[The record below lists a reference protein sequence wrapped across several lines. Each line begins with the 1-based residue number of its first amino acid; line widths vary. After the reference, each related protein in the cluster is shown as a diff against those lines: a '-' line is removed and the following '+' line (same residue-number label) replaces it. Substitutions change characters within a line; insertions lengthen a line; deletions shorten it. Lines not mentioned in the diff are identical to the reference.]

1 MSKKYVWLFSEG
13 RADMRDLLGG
23 KGANLAEMTNIGL
36 PVPPGFTISTEAC
49 HAYYT
54 EGGKL
59 PAGLMDQVKE
69 ALKDLEAKAG
79 AKLGDV
85 NNPLLVSVRSGAK
98 ISMPGM
104 MDTILNLG
112 LNDQTVEGL
121 ARKTNNPRFA
131 YDSYR
136 RFIQMYGE
144 VVMGANKDSFEHALV
159 KVRDESGVKYDYEIP
174 AEALK
179 KLIGQYKEIV
189 RKETGR
195 DFPQDA
201 LEQLAGAV
209 GAVFGSWDTPRAK
222 VYRRQNKISDD
233 LGTAANVQMM
243 VFGNMGNDCGTGV
256 VFTRDPATGEKRFYG
271 EYLMNAQGED
281 VVAGIRTPKPVAELE
296 KEMPEV
302 YKQLFDTCQLL
313 EKHYADMQDCEFT
326 VQNSK
331 LYMLQTRNGK
341 RTAAAAVKIAYDL
354 VQEGKIDKQKAL
366 TRVEA
371 DAINSLLHPRIDP
384 KAKLE
389 VIAKGYDA
397 SPGAAVGAI
406 VFDADLAEQMG
417 NEGKKVILVRVETT
431 PDDIHGIIPAQGVL
445 TAHGGKTSHAAV
457 VARGMGKPAV
467 CGCEALKID
476 YAKKQVTIGDRVLK
490 EGDVVSIDG
499 GNGNVYLGAAPLVP
513 AQISAEFHTLL
524 EWADEVRKIGVHANA
539 DTPEDARRARE
550 FGATG
555 IGLCRTEHMF
565 MQVERLPVVQEMILA
580 DNVDDRKKALAKLL
594 PMQQGDFEGILE
606 AMDGFPVTIRFLDP
620 PLHEFLPNTR
630 ELEEQLAELE
640 AKHGS
645 ADEIAKLRRILTRA
659 HSLHESNPM
668 MGFRGTRLGVVYP
681 EISEM
686 QARAVLQATVTLLKK
701 GLHPKPEIMIPLV
714 GVPAELKMMRELC
727 LKVKEEIEK
736 ENNIKIE
743 CPIGTMIELPRAAL
757 VADEIAEHAEFFS
770 FGTNDLTQMTFGYSR
785 DDAEGKFLA
794 NYLEQKVLARNPFAT
809 IDEGGVGKLVKMAV
823 KLGHETRAD
832 IHCGV
837 CGEHGGDPESIDF
850 FYRAGLDYV
859 SCSPFRVPV
868 ARLAA
873 AQATIKNGGR

>member
-1 MSKKYVWLFSEG
+1 MSKKYVWLFDEG

-36 PVPPGFTISTEAC
+36 PVPPGFTITTEAC
-49 HAYYT
+49 HAYYK

-59 PAGLMDQVKE
+59 PAGLMDEVKE
-69 ALKDLEAKAG
+69 KLAILEQRAG
-79 AKLGDV
+79 AKFGDV

-121 ARKTNNPRFA
+121 AKKTNNPRFA

-144 VVMGANKDSFEHALV
+144 VVMGCNKDSFEHALA
-159 KVRDESGVKYDYEIP
+159 KIREENGCTYDYEIP

-189 RKETGR
+189 RKEAGR
-195 DFPQDA
+195 DFPQDV
-201 LEQLAGAV
+201 LEQLAGAI
-209 GAVFGSWDTPRAK
+209 GAVFGSWETPRAK

-256 VFTRDPATGEKRFYG
+256 VFTRDPATGEKKFYG

-296 KEMPEV
+296 KDMPEV
-302 YKQLFDTCQLL
+302 YKQLYETCQLL
-313 EKHYADMQDCEFT
+313 EQHYADMQDCEFT
-326 VQNSK
+326 VQNGK

-354 VQEGKIDKQKAL
+354 VQEGKIDKKTAVM
-366 TRVEA
+366 RVDA
-371 DAINSLLHPRIDP
+371 DAINTLLHPRIDP
-384 KAKLE
+384 KAKLQ

-397 SPGAAVGAI
+397 SPGAAVGGI
-406 VFDADLAEQMG
+406 VFDADLAEELG
-417 NEGKKVILVRVETT
+417 KAGKKVILVRTETT

-445 TAHGGKTSHAAV
+445 TSRGGKTSHAAV

-476 YAKKQVTIGDRVLK
+476 YEKKTVTVGDLVLK
-490 EGDVVSIDG
+490 EHDVISIDG
-499 GNGNVYLGAAPLVP
+499 GTGNVYLGAAPLVP
-513 AQISAEFHTLL
+513 AQISDEFHALL
-524 EWADEVRKIGVHANA
+524 QWADEIRKIGVHANA
-539 DTPEDARRARE
+539 DTPEDAKRARE

-555 IGLCRTEHMF
+555 VGLCRTEHMF
-565 MQVERLPVVQEMILA
+565 MQVDRLPVVQEMILA
-580 DNVDDRKKALAKLL
+580 DNEADRRKALEKLL
-594 PMQQGDFEGILE
+594 PMQQGDFEGILR
-606 AMDGFPVTIRFLDP
+606 AMDGYPVTIRFLDP

-630 ELEEQLAELE
+630 ELEEEIAELR
-640 AKHGS
+640 AKN
-645 ADEIAKLRRILTRA
+645 APAEEIAKLEKVLARA
-659 HSLHESNPM
+659 RSLHEANPM

-686 QARAVLQATVTLLKK
+686 QARAVLQATVTLMKE
-701 GLHPKPEIMIPLV
+701 GLNPKPEIMIPLV

-736 ENNIKIE
+736 ESGLKID

-757 VADEIAEHAEFFS
+757 VADEIAEYAEFFS

-785 DDAEGKFLA
+785 DDAEGKFLS
-794 NYLEQKVLARNPFAT
+794 NYLEKKVLARNPFAT

-823 KLGHETRAD
+823 ELGHKTRPD

-873 AQATIKNGGR
+873 AQATIRNSK